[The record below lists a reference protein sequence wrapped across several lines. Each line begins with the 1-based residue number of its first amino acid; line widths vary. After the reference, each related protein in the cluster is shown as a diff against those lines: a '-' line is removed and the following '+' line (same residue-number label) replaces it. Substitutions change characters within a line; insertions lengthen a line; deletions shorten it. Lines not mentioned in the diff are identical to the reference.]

1 MVLSQHLYKEMRGGA
16 RRIAGEI
23 NTRELS
29 LDLHINTL
37 AKNEAK
43 FKKENSSIYYNII
56 KKQNQEKHT
65 KKYPTKTKQWEP
77 KDLSKRLI
85 RKRFL
90 FYF

>member
-56 KKQNQEKHT
+56 KEKTKTNKHT
-65 KKYPTKTKQWEP
+65 NNKPKPCKAYATTMIAHGIWE
-77 KDLSKRLI
+77 RG
-85 RKRFL
+85 
-90 FYF
+90 